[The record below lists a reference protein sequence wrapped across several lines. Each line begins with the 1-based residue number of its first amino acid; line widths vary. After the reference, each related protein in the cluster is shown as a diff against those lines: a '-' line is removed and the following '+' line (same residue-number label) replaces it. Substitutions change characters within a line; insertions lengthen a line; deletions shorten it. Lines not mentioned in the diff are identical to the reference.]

1 MRLSTQ
7 SRAQRGRGTGRRML
21 PYFNTVERESATEY
35 QENDRTVK
43 WDYQHNRGPN
53 AVGAWPKVATD
64 FFYTM
69 DR

>member
-1 MRLSTQ
+1 
-7 SRAQRGRGTGRRML
+7 ML